1 MLAEIPPPRRLAPF
15 SVAISGTVPGPDDD
29 LADGTFVVLYDPDG
43 QVGWTGPFRI
53 VLALTAP
60 LEPELAQDAL
70 LPAVAW
76 SWLLDAF
83 EPVGV
88 FGLGGTVTR
97 TMSEP
102 FGELASGGRRD
113 RLDLRA
119 SFSPEGAD
127 LSGYL
132 AAWVEL
138 VATFAGVPPLP
149 DGVAAFG
156 LQR

>member
-1 MLAEIPPPRRLAPF
+1 MLAEVPPPRRLAPF
-15 SVAISGTVPGPDDD
+15 SVAISATVPGTDDD
-29 LADGTFVVLYDPDG
+29 LADGTFVVLYDPAG

-88 FGLGGTVTR
+88 LGLGGTVTR
-97 TMSEP
+97 TLSEP
-102 FGELASGGRRD
+102 FGELASGWATRPVGLEGLIQPSRG
-113 RLDLRA
+113 LTCPA
-119 SFSPEGAD
+119 ISPPGW
-127 LSGYL
+127 S
-132 AAWVEL
+132 
-138 VATFAGVPPLP
+138 
-149 DGVAAFG
+149 
-156 LQR
+156 